1 MNTDL
6 HTRSPRRP
14 LVDLG
19 FDQIPCLGYSDLVL
33 SVARVSGSS
42 ALW

>member
-1 MNTDL
+1 MNTKL
-6 HTRSPRRP
+6 RTRRPRRP

-19 FDQIPCLGYSDLVL
+19 FDQIPCLSYSDLGL

-42 ALW
+42 SLW